1 MPFENE
7 PGERVTLEVPA
18 DQREQ
23 VDAVI
28 EIVVDPLRGV
38 VGVLDYRHLGNG
50 AGQQLAR
57 FILDRDRN
65 HGDLVSGAV
74 YAEHFGRQACD
85 VHLRLVRVPP
95 RRYIGERRRPFMADC
110 AEDAAMPAG
119 DGIAARPGIGLLHV
133 PGGENALILDQ
144 DDTDAVVARLV
155 SPDARD
161 DEFGRVRQVL
171 VPIVADHAVRPLG
184 SVAADRQRRVDE
196 QIEPVHRLFDSRA
209 ALRPDG
215 TGVAAAGEDA
225 LHGIGD
231 RRQRRAR
238 RRGGE
243 VLGAVGEKVLARHFR
258 RLALRI
264 APGRRHPIE
273 VELGARRDHARQ
285 PLSIDA

>member
-1 MPFENE
+1 MFLASTTLAAGGGSISPGGSTAAMRSPAIAMSRTAGRGSGASGSRPRARCRGDRPEWSVPFENE
-7 PGERVTLEVPA
+7 PGERVALEVPA

-50 AGQQLAR
+50 ATQQLAR

-110 AEDAAMPAG
+110 ADDAAMPAG
-119 DGIAARPGIGLLHV
+119 DGIAAGPGIGLLHV

-144 DDTDAVVARLV
+144 DHTDAVVARLV
-155 SPDARD
+155 GPDA
-161 DEFGRVRQVL
+161 
-171 VPIVADHAVRPLG
+171 
-184 SVAADRQRRVDE
+184 
-196 QIEPVHRLFDSRA
+196 
-209 ALRPDG
+209 
-215 TGVAAAGEDA
+215 
-225 LHGIGD
+225 
-231 RRQRRAR
+231 
-238 RRGGE
+238 
-243 VLGAVGEKVLARHFR
+243 
-258 RLALRI
+258 
-264 APGRRHPIE
+264 
-273 VELGARRDHARQ
+273 
-285 PLSIDA
+285 